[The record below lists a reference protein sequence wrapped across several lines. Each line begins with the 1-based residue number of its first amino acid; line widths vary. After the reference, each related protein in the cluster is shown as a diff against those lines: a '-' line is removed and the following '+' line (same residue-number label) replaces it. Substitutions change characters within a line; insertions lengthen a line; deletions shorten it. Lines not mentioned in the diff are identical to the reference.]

1 MVRRF
6 ASFVLGAALVAV
18 TGLGIVLATQGFGL
32 LRLTA
37 FGLAGVVAL
46 LSLLW
51 MDPSRIDG
59 PGFRAGAAST
69 GLAAL
74 GADILGGEPGLG
86 FAQLAVAGV
95 AIVVV
100 VAGPRIL
107 QVLGRPLP
115 AWTAWV
121 GLALVGSVLV
131 ATVIGG
137 GSLGHDESAYA
148 LKARSWLEGTDDG
161 GWTIHRAVVPSLVA
175 AAVLPFSDS
184 DAVLRMVSVV
194 FSLLTVVAVGWFG
207 KTVHSRRVGLM
218 AAGLFAIAPSF
229 LRRGAEFLTDIPATG
244 MLLVVAVL
252 LWKWLTERGSDRLLL
267 VAAAVGA
274 VAVYTRYQAAVTL
287 LLLAVAGVV
296 LFWTRVKAAG
306 AALLRA
312 AGLGLLLLVPHFIY
326 ATATT
331 GTPWGIFTIT
341 GEIAGR
347 EYLGQG
353 LVDYARA
360 FPNLLAGQ
368 LGAVAIVVA
377 IGWGVYR
384 LRASL
389 RDRRLDSVDRATFFC
404 LIPALG
410 QFVFLGIVSHG
421 EPRFMFFPVALMLVV
436 AGIAAEAFRKR
447 ASVETYRMAFNLLA
461 GAIVV
466 FLFMSGTSVDRNA
479 EARGEATVVLQGV
492 ASSVVDNSEGE
503 CGIVTTYSP
512 QLNWLSGCRVLELRR
527 DRLVDLH
534 PADVDWHLV
543 LFEKG
548 KRQPEGDLLDA
559 YLEMAVGE
567 PIPIDDPVDGIGDA
581 TIWRL
586 APRE

>member
-1 MVRRF
+1 MIRRF
-6 ASFVLGAALVAV
+6 ASVVLGAALVAV
-18 TGLGIVLATQGFGL
+18 TGMGIVLAIQGFGL
-32 LRLTA
+32 LRLAA
-37 FGLAGVVAL
+37 FGLAGVIAVV
-46 LSLLW
+46 SLLW
-51 MDPSRIDG
+51 LDPSRIDG
-59 PGFRAGAAST
+59 PGFRAGAASA

-86 FAQLAVAGV
+86 LAQLAVAGV
-95 AIVVV
+95 AMAVTVV
-100 VAGPRIL
+100 GPGVL

-115 AWTAWV
+115 AWAAWV

-184 DAVLRMVSVV
+184 DAVLRMVSVL

-207 KTVHSRRVGLM
+207 KTVHSRRVGWM

-229 LRRGAEFLTDIPATG
+229 LRRGAEFLTDMPATG
-244 MLLVVAVL
+244 LLLVVAVL

-267 VAAAVGA
+267 AAAAVGA
-274 VAVYTRYQAAVTL
+274 VAIYTRYQAAVTL
-287 LLLAVAGVV
+287 LLLAVAGTI
-296 LFWTRVKAAG
+296 LFWPKVRTAG
-306 AALLRA
+306 AVLLRA
-312 AGLGLLLLVPHFIY
+312 AGLGLLLLLPHFIY

-347 EYLGQG
+347 DYLGQG

-360 FPNLLAGQ
+360 FPNLLAGE
-368 LGAVAIVVA
+368 LGAVAIIVA

-384 LRASL
+384 LQASL
-389 RDRRLDSVDRATFFC
+389 HDRRLGSVDRATFFC

-410 QFVFLGIVSHG
+410 QFLFLGIVSHG

-436 AGIAAEAFRKR
+436 AGIATEAIRRRVPAEAYG
-447 ASVETYRMAFNLLA
+447 VAFNLLV
-461 GAIVV
+461 GAMVV

-479 EARGEATVVLQGV
+479 EARGEGTVVLQRV
-492 ASSVVDNSEGE
+492 ASSVVDSTEGE
-503 CGIVTTYSP
+503 CGILTTYSP
-512 QLNWLSGCRVLELRR
+512 QLNWLSGCRVLELRQ
-527 DRLVDLH
+527 DRFVEPR

-543 LFEKG
+543 LFDEG

-567 PIPIDDPVDGIGDA
+567 PVLIDDPVDGIGDA

-586 APRE
+586 KVAG